1 MSKPKLLKVKH
12 VSTPKVFYPGPLVF
26 ASKLAILNVRGF
38 HISVQLRPPPKKRKK
53 KKEKK

>member
-12 VSTPKVFYPGPLVF
+12 VSTPKVFYPGPPVF

-38 HISVQLRPPPKKRKK
+38 HISVQLRPPPQ
-53 KKEKK
+53 